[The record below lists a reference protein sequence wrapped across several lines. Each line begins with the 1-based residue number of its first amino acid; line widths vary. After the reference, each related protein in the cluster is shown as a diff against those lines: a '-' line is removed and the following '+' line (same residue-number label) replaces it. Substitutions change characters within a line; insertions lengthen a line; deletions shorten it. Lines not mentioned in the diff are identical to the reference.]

1 MPGGI
6 AAAVLIFFAGL
17 FPLAQCKSS
26 KLSHLSLQPSG
37 QQELD
42 DPAELEAFL
51 DGVMSAQ
58 LEISHILGAAVS
70 VVKDG
75 KLFLAKGYGYAD
87 AAKTKPVNP
96 SKTLF
101 RIASVSKL
109 FTCTAVM
116 QLAEQGKVDLNTD
129 VNFYLEDIKIPETYP
144 ESITL
149 AHLMTHTAGFKTE
162 LKIAGPS
169 AKELVPLRELL
180 VGAMPP
186 RIAPPG
192 RIGAYSNAAISLA
205 GYAVARISGMSWE
218 DYVEE
223 KILKP
228 LEMFQTTTRQ
238 PLPAHMVPDLSAGCV
253 YSNGKFEAGEFEYQ
267 SHTPAASMSA
277 TAADMAHFMMAHL
290 QGGRFK
296 NNRIL
301 KEATVQDMHRRHFS
315 RDPKSNGMAYGF
327 FVMDQNNQHIIGHTG
342 VTRTFHSLL
351 ALLPEHGV
359 GLFVSVNTAGGN
371 MANQTLLKLFLDRYF
386 VSS

>member
-1 MPGGI
+1 MRGRIFVTG
-6 AAAVLIFFAGL
+6 LIFIAGL

-26 KLSHLSLQPSG
+26 KLSHLSFQPSRQHG
-37 QQELD
+37 LD
-42 DPAELEAFL
+42 NPAELETFL

-87 AAKTKPVNP
+87 AAKTKPVDAF
-96 SKTLF
+96 KTLF

-116 QLAEQGKVDLNTD
+116 QLAEQGKVNLNTD
-129 VNFYLEDIKIPETYP
+129 VNFYLKDIKIPETYP
-144 ESITL
+144 EPVTL

-162 LKIAGPS
+162 LKIAGPR
-169 AKELVPLRELL
+169 AKELVPLREFL
-180 VGAMPP
+180 ASTMPP
-186 RIAPPG
+186 RISPPG
-192 RIGAYSNAAISLA
+192 RVGAYSNAAISLA
-205 GYAVARISGMSWE
+205 GYVVAQVSGMSWE

-223 KILKP
+223 NILKP

-238 PLPAHMVPDLSAGCV
+238 PLPSHLVPDLSAGCV
-253 YSNGKFEAGEFEYQ
+253 YSNGKFGAGEFEYQ

-277 TAADMAHFMMAHL
+277 TAADMAHFMIAHL

-301 KEATVQDMHRRHFS
+301 KAATVQDMHLCHFS
-315 RDPKSNGMAYGF
+315 SDPKSNGMAYGF

-342 VTRTFHSLL
+342 VTGTFYSLL
-351 ALLPEHGV
+351 VLLPEHDV
-359 GLFVSVNTAGGN
+359 GLFVSVNTASGG
-371 MANQTLLKLFLDRYF
+371 MANEVLLKLFLDRYF
-386 VSS
+386 FSS